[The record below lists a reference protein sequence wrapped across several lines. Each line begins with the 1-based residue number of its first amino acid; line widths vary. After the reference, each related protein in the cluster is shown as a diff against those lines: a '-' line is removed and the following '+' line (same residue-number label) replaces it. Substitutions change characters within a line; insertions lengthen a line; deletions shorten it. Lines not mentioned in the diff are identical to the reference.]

1 MVSSMYMVKFAYADM
16 STRIQG
22 KMACALL
29 VPDKDPG
36 NCPDPEL
43 PGTGS
48 G

>member
-1 MVSSMYMVKFAYADM
+1 MYILKFAYADM

-22 KMACALL
+22 KIACALL
-29 VPDKDPG
+29 VPDRDPG
-36 NCPDPEL
+36 NWPDTEL